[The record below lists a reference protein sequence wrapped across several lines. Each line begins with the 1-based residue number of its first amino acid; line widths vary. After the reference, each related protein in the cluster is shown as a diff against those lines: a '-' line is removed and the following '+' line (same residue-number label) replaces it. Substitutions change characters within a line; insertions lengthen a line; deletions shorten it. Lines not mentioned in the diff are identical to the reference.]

1 MKPYIQTL
9 GPPGSKRF
17 ELPKSKELIDSRFRP
32 VFGANACFHRFNAKS
47 QSMPLVT
54 IWPDDP
60 LLKPLAMVLL
70 AFVPARASP
79 SLHPNNAK
87 RSRPTTKRTQR
98 KRPPPGCLWPPG
110 INSSFS
116 QQNTSGNLLTILRC
130 RMSIEQQRNATQ
142 GNSLPVNRT
151 QKYLCSST

>member
-17 ELPKSKELIDSRFRP
+17 ELPQSKELIDGRFRP
-32 VFGANACFHRFNAKS
+32 ASGANASSHRFTAKS
-47 QSMPLVT
+47 QSMPFAMT
-54 IWPDDP
+54 WPDDP
-60 LLKPLAMVLL
+60 LLKPLAMALL
-70 AFVPARASP
+70 AFVTAGASP

-87 RSRPTTKRTQR
+87 RSRPETKRTQR

-116 QQNTSGNLLTILRC
+116 QQNASGNLLTNQRR
-130 RMSIEQQRNATQ
+130 RMPIQQQRNSSEGNPLQ
-142 GNSLPVNRT
+142 GNST
-151 QKYLCSST
+151 QKYLCRST